1 MRTHKSAFGAHTKGL
16 QKDTVREKFS
26 LWKRPITLPHQKK
39 KKTNVQLNEAH
50 YKADNL
56 TRELGDLDLHQ

>member
-26 LWKRPITLPHQKK
+26 LWKCPIPPPTKK
-39 KKTNVQLNEAH
+39 KKKNVQLNEAH
-50 YKADNL
+50 YKADNV
-56 TRELGDLDLHQ
+56 TKELGDFDLYQ